1 MSSFGALNLGARAI
15 FAAQRGLDIT
25 GQNIANSATPGYSR
39 QRVDQVAV
47 GGPTVP
53 AIWSKYD
60 ETGGGVKVTGI
71 SRMRDEFLEARART
85 AHSALGQLNEQ
96 TKTYEAIE
104 RTIDEPSDT
113 GLKKRLNEFWNSW
126 ADAGNDLKA
135 EGPGRVVVER
145 GVAVADQINHMAT
158 QLETQWADTRTELQ
172 ANADA
177 VNSAAADIAKLNKAI
192 RNNTISGLPANEL
205 ADQRDLLVEKITTL
219 TGGVAV
225 RDDDG
230 MVNITMPGTPQG
242 AYLVEGMRSA
252 TVQVSGESTYEDY
265 LAAGGSAAPVTIE
278 WATDLAGDTMTG
290 TILGGAS
297 DLNPKGTMNG
307 QLAALNQTLPKYLD
321 HLDGIAAQIAATVNT
336 QQAAGWT
343 TGGDQ
348 GEDLFSPVYANAAAD
363 PLVPTARAAI
373 NLRFTGAATGLAI
386 SSVDPAGGA
395 INGDNAKAM
404 MSKTYEKGGAD
415 DQLRAMVVQLGV
427 DAESVYRNKSVFEKV
442 ARTADDARDSVSG
455 VSLNEEMT
463 NLMKYQHSFAAA
475 AKFITAVDATIESLL
490 NMTR

>member
-15 FAAQRGLDIT
+15 VAAQRGLDIT

-85 AHSALGQLNEQ
+85 AHSALGQLGEQ

-104 RTIDEPSDT
+104 RTMDEPSDT
-113 GLKKRLNEFWNSW
+113 GLKKRLNEFWNAW
-126 ADAGNDLKA
+126 ADAGNDLKSD
-135 EGPGRVVVER
+135 GPGRVVVER

-158 QLETQWADTRTELQ
+158 QLETQWADTQTELA
-172 ANADA
+172 ANVDA

-192 RNNTISGLPANEL
+192 RNNTINGLPANEL
-205 ADQRDLLVEKITTL
+205 ADQRDLLVEKVTSL
-219 TGGVAV
+219 TGGVAE
-225 RDDDG
+225 RDEDG
-230 MVNITMPGTPQG
+230 VVNVKMADGN
-242 AYLVEGMRSA
+242 YLVQGMRNRTIQVEDAA
-252 TVQVSGESTYEDY
+252 TSYAEHLDNGAVKTTVTWGLDFDGVSPASP
-265 LAAGGSAAPVTIE
+265 AGP
-278 WATDLAGDTMTG
+278 
-290 TILGGAS
+290 ILGEVS
-297 DLNPKGTMNG
+297 DGNPKSTMNG
-307 QLAALNQTLPKYLD
+307 QLAALNETLPKYLD
-321 HLDGIAAQIAATVNT
+321 LLDGIAVSIAEAVND
-336 QQAAGWT
+336 QQAEGFT
-343 TGGDQ
+343 KSGESGGD
-348 GEDLFSPVYANAAAD
+348 LYAYGTD
-363 PLVPTARAAI
+363 TARAAV
-373 NLRFTGAATGLAI
+373 NLRFTGAATDLAI
-386 SSVDPAGGA
+386 SSVDPATGA
-395 INGDNAKAM
+395 TNGDNAKAM
-404 MSKTYEKGGAD
+404 MAHTYTRGGPD
-415 DQLRAMVVQLGV
+415 DLLRSAIVQLGV
-427 DAESVYRNKSVFEKV
+427 DAESVYRNQGVAEKV